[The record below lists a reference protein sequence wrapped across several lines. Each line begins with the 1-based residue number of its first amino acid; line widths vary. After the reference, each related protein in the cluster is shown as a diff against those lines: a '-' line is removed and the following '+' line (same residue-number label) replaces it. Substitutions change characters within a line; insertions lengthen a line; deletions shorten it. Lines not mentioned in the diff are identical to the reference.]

1 MEPTT
6 PPTDA
11 ERSAAL
17 LAFNDL
23 PADTPTIVDGG
34 VAIDGHWSWVIALD
48 EMPPEL
54 AAALDDYVAD
64 AFAHGGRSWVIF
76 PY

>member
-23 PADTPTIVDGG
+23 PADTPTTVDGG
-34 VAIDGHWSWVIALD
+34 VAIDGHWSWVISVD
-48 EMPPEL
+48 EIDADL
-54 AAALDDYVAD
+54 AAAFGDLIED